1 MTRRLP
7 FRLRALRAQ
16 DLPTIIYLERL
27 IFDEPW
33 PERMFVQELYTNP
46 HAHYSVL
53 ELTDPA
59 LSRPRSTRRGAAD
72 AKILGYV
79 GLRVERKEGHISTL
93 AVRPTWQGRGLG
105 ELLLTSAL
113 RRAYENRAERV
124 ALEVRATNDV
134 ARALYKKYEFDDIA
148 RLQGYYG
155 DGDGYRMRLA
165 PLDAAYAVRLRER
178 RAALITR
185 LREEF
190 GTSET

>member
-27 IFDEPW
+27 IFSEPW

-46 HAHYSVL
+46 NAHYYVL
-53 ELTDPA
+53 ELTDLA
-59 LSRPRSTRRGAAD
+59 LSRRRSTRRGAAD

-79 GLRVERKEGHISTL
+79 GLRVKRKEGHISTL
-93 AVRPTWQGRGLG
+93 AVRPTWQGHGLG

-113 RRAYENRAERV
+113 RRAYENRAESV
-124 ALEVRATNDV
+124 TLEVRVTNDV
-134 ARALYKKYEFDDIA
+134 ARALYKKYEFKDIA
-148 RLQGYYG
+148 RLIGYYG
-155 DGDGYRMRLA
+155 DIDGWRMRVG
-165 PLDAAYAVRLRER
+165 PLDAAYAERLRER

-190 GTSET
+190 STSET